1 MTRIRLRLA
10 SLIAFALPALAAG
23 CGDVVLPNE
32 ATPASIAIVSGDAQS
47 APAGAALSS
56 PLVVRVLDERDRP
69 IEGQAVSFTIDA
81 GGGQIA
87 PARATTGADGT
98 ASATWT
104 LGGTAGQQRVKAT
117 VTGDGVPSGL
127 LVSFNAMAVS
137 GAGAKLVM
145 VSGDQQTAA
154 VGSALPD
161 SLVVRVTD
169 ALDNP
174 VAGVEV
180 TWAVGGGGSIS
191 PTSVTTDASGLA
203 AAERVLGN
211 AAGTQTAEASS
222 SGLSPITFTQTAEAA
237 NPTALILIS
246 GDAQSGQ
253 AGATLPEPLVVR
265 LVDDNGNGVGGKAI
279 TWLPAPGNG
288 SADPQNVTTSPT
300 GYAQTSWTLGNSAPA
315 TDHLNAV
322 FSGLPSVPFTAT
334 ATAGAATK
342 LVFTQAPVNTPAGS
356 PISPAVKVAVTDAGG
371 NTVTSATNTITVA
384 IGSNPGGGTLSGT
397 VSVGA
402 VNGVATFSGLSIDKS
417 GNGYTLTANADG
429 LAGVTSPTFDI
440 VPGTANRLV
449 FLTGPTDRVVGEKFS
464 PALQVQVQD
473 AGGNPV
479 VNANG
484 QITIT
489 SSVTGTLTGSATAT
503 PVLGTATFSN
513 LAVNKAGTGYTLT
526 AFVSGVSSATS
537 DPFDVGQAATTI
549 AITSKSPGG
558 ASVFG
563 QPVTFN
569 YDINIVAPG
578 AGSLTGT
585 VTVSDGTDECTG
597 GINAGT
603 GVGNCQ
609 LHFSTTGTRSV
620 TAVYNGDQNFTGST
634 SAAVSHTVNQAG
646 TAINITSDDPDPSDP
661 GETVTV
667 KWTMSPTGAGAGTA
681 SGTVT
686 VSVVGDNSV
695 TPCTA
700 PATFASAS
708 CDLVFPGSGDK
719 TIKVTY
725 PGDANFS
732 ASSANEPHKV
742 TVPNVAPSAADDGYS
757 MLEDG
762 TLNVNANNGVLKN
775 DDDPD
780 NGPQG
785 LVARNFSTPAH
796 GNLTTNGNG
805 SFTYTPDP
813 DFNGTDTFTYEAFD
827 GAVAST
833 ATVTIT
839 VTPVNDAPS
848 FTSGGDVEVNAADGA
863 FSQPW
868 AANGSPGPADESGQT
883 LTYDVS
889 VDAFGQL
896 LFSSQPSIASDGT
909 LSFTPSGFIGVAH
922 VTVHVQDS
930 GGTANGGVDTS
941 GDQTFTITLN

>member
-1 MTRIRLRLA
+1 VTRIRRRLA

-32 ATPASIAIVSGDAQS
+32 GTPASIAIVSGNAQS

-56 PLVVRVLDERDRP
+56 PLVVKVVDERARP

-81 GGGQIA
+81 GGGQVA
-87 PARATTGADGT
+87 PTSATTGTDGT

-104 LGGTAGQQRVKAT
+104 LGGAAGQQRVKAT

-191 PTSVTTDASGLA
+191 PTTVTSDASGLA

-222 SGLSPITFTQTAEAA
+222 SGLSPISFTQTAEAA

-279 TWLPAPGNG
+279 TWLAAVGSG
-288 SADPQNVTTSPT
+288 SADPQNATTSPT
-300 GYAQTSWTLGNSAPA
+300 GYAQTNWTLGNGAPV

-322 FSGLPSVPFTAT
+322 FSGLPSVPFTAS

-342 LVFTQAPVNTPAGS
+342 VVFTQVPVNTPAGS
-356 PISPAVKVAVTDAGG
+356 PISPAVKVAVTDAAG

-397 VSVGA
+397 ASVGA

-417 GNGYTLTANADG
+417 GNGYTLTAATSG
-429 LAGVTSPTFDI
+429 LTGATSATFDI
-440 VPGTANRLV
+440 VPGAANRLV
-449 FLTGPTDRVVGEKFS
+449 FITGPTDRVVGEKFS

-479 VNANG
+479 LIAPP
-484 QITIT
+484 ITIT
-489 SSVTGTLTGSATAT
+489 SSVSGTLTGSATAT
-503 PVLGTATFSN
+503 PVLGTATFNN
-513 LAVNKAGTGYTLT
+513 LAVNKAGTAYTLT
-526 AFVSGVSSATS
+526 AFGSGIASATS
-537 DPFDVGQAATTI
+537 DPFDVAQAATSI
-549 AITSKSPGG
+549 SITSKSPGG
-558 ASVFG
+558 PSVFG

-578 AGSLTGT
+578 AGGLTGT
-585 VTVSDGTDECTG
+585 VTVSDGTDDCTG

-603 GVGNCQ
+603 GVGSCQ
-609 LHFSTTGTRSV
+609 IHFSTTGSRSV

-634 SAAVSHTVNQAG
+634 SPVVPYTVNQAA
-646 TAINITSDDPDPSDP
+646 TSINITKDDPDPSDP

-667 KWTMSPTGAGAGTA
+667 QWTLSPFGAGAGTPT
-681 SGTVT
+681 GTVT
-686 VSVVGDNSV
+686 VTVVGDNSV
-695 TPCTA
+695 TCTA
-700 PATFASAS
+700 PATFASTS
-708 CDLVFPGSGDK
+708 CDLVFSTSGDK

-725 PGDANFS
+725 PGDANFVGS
-732 ASSANEPHKV
+732 TDNEPHKV
-742 TVPNVAPSAADDGYS
+742 TTPNVPPSAAADGYT

-762 TLNVNANNGVLKN
+762 TLNVNAGNGVLKN

-785 LVARNFSTPAH
+785 LVARNFSTPPH

-827 GAVAST
+827 GADASST

-839 VTPVNDAPS
+839 VTKVNDAPS

-863 FSQPW
+863 FSQSW
-868 AANGSPGPADESGQT
+868 AVNGSPGPADESDQS
-883 LTYDVS
+883 LTYVVS
-889 VDAFGQL
+889 VDAFGQA
-896 LFSSQPSIASDGT
+896 LFSVQPSIAPDGT
-909 LSFTPSGFIGVAH
+909 LSFTPNGFIGVAH

-941 GDQTFTITLN
+941 DDQNFTITLN

>member
-1 MTRIRLRLA
+1 VTRIRRRLA

-32 ATPASIAIVSGDAQS
+32 GTPASIAIVSGNAQS

-56 PLVVRVLDERDRP
+56 PLVVKVVDERARP

-81 GGGQIA
+81 GGGQVA
-87 PARATTGADGT
+87 PTSATTGTDGT

-104 LGGTAGQQRVKAT
+104 LGGAAGQQRVKAT

-191 PTSVTTDASGLA
+191 PTTVTSDASGLA

-222 SGLSPITFTQTAEAA
+222 SGLSPISFTQTAEAA

-279 TWLPAPGNG
+279 TWLAAVGSG
-288 SADPQNVTTSPT
+288 SADPQNATTSPT
-300 GYAQTSWTLGNSAPA
+300 GYAQTNWTLGNGAPV

-322 FSGLPSVPFTAT
+322 FSGLPSVPFTAS

-342 LVFTQAPVNTPAGS
+342 VVFTQVPVNTPAGS
-356 PISPAVKVAVTDAGG
+356 PISPAVKVAVTDAAG

-397 VSVGA
+397 ASVGA

-417 GNGYTLTANADG
+417 GNGYTLTAATSG
-429 LAGVTSPTFDI
+429 LTGATSATFDI
-440 VPGTANRLV
+440 VPGAANRLV
-449 FLTGPTDRVVGEKFS
+449 FITGPTDRVVGEKFS

-479 VNANG
+479 LIAPP
-484 QITIT
+484 ITIT
-489 SSVTGTLTGSATAT
+489 SSVSGTLTGSATAT
-503 PVLGTATFSN
+503 PVLGTATFNN
-513 LAVNKAGTGYTLT
+513 LAVNKAGTAYTLT
-526 AFVSGVSSATS
+526 AFGSGIASATS
-537 DPFDVGQAATTI
+537 DPFDVAQAATSI
-549 AITSKSPGG
+549 SITSKSPGG
-558 ASVFG
+558 PSVFG

-578 AGSLTGT
+578 AGGLTGT
-585 VTVSDGTDECTG
+585 VTVSDGIDDCTG

-603 GVGNCQ
+603 GVGSCQ
-609 LHFSTTGTRSV
+609 IHFSTTGSRSV

-634 SAAVSHTVNQAG
+634 SPVVPYTVNQAA
-646 TAINITSDDPDPSDP
+646 TSINITKDDPEPSDP

-667 KWTMSPTGAGAGTA
+667 QWTLSPFGAGAGTPT
-681 SGTVT
+681 GTVT
-686 VSVVGDNSV
+686 VTVVGDNSV
-695 TPCTA
+695 TCTA
-700 PATFASAS
+700 PATFASTS
-708 CDLVFPGSGDK
+708 CDLVFSTSGDK

-725 PGDANFS
+725 PGDANFVGS
-732 ASSANEPHKV
+732 TDNEPHKV
-742 TVPNVAPSAADDGYS
+742 TTPNVPPSAAADGYT

-762 TLNVNANNGVLKN
+762 TLNVNAGNGVLKN

-785 LVARNFSTPAH
+785 LVARNFSTPPH

-813 DFNGTDTFTYEAFD
+813 DFNGADTFTYEAFD
-827 GAVAST
+827 GADASST

-839 VTPVNDAPS
+839 VTKVNDAPS

-863 FSQPW
+863 FSQSW
-868 AANGSPGPADESGQT
+868 AVNGSPGPADESDQS
-883 LTYDVS
+883 LTYVVS
-889 VDAFGQL
+889 VDAFGQA
-896 LFSSQPSIASDGT
+896 LFSVQPSIAPDGT
-909 LSFTPSGFIGVAH
+909 LSFTPNGFIGVAH

-941 GDQTFTITLN
+941 DDQNFTITLN